1 MNGPYIHPMN
11 RAADQVTVVLLTQA
25 IGPLDYRLPDGMIA
39 APGSV
44 VVVPLGP
51 RRMVGVIWDADVFP
65 SDPIDAKRLRAV
77 IELFDVPPLQSGLRR
92 LVDWVADYYVSNHA
106 AVLRMVLSSSAAL
119 SPAGTITEYR
129 ATGLLPSRLTPLR
142 AAALDQLEG
151 AQGLAR

>member
-11 RAADQVTVVLLTQA
+11 RAADQVTVILLTQA

-65 SDPIDAKRLRAV
+65 SDTLMPNGCVR
-77 IELFDVPPLQSGLRR
+77 
-92 LVDWVADYYVSNHA
+92 
-106 AVLRMVLSSSAAL
+106 
-119 SPAGTITEYR
+119 
-129 ATGLLPSRLTPLR
+129 
-142 AAALDQLEG
+142 
-151 AQGLAR
+151 